1 MLRGWLDLI
10 EARIQEARARGVFA
24 KAAKPGP
31 IEDDLASLPADARM
45 AARIAAN
52 VGGAPPEVDKMR
64 EVRALAEAEAKAT
77 DPAEKAAIHRRLRD
91 AEIERNVIL
100 EKTGRAVLLTG
111 MLEGGGGADHEVRRG
126 DEVGHED
133 DSDER

>member
-10 EARIQEARARGVFA
+10 EARVQEARARVFA

-31 IEDDLASLPADARM
+31 IEDQLASLPAEARM

-77 DPAEKAAIHRRLRD
+77 DPGEKAAIHRRLRD

-111 MLEGGGGADHEVRRG
+111 MLEGGAGADHTAPAG
-126 DEVGHED
+126 DAEQDAED
-133 DSDER
+133 GPPRP